1 MSDNVDAESH
11 EPSRQRPRKSSLGI
25 VSMILGIVAFMIC
38 WIPFVGFIGMPLS
51 VVGLLL
57 GIIGII
63 DCLANKKA
71 GAAFAFAGILIC
83 AIAIWVPIGLYRGI
97 NAVRENFRAAAELR
111 GTDSDD
117 GVGRYWLNDAGD
129 SSRSNDLVSLQRPDR
144 DPLRPMPNAASKP
157 SNSTDFS
164 SMSNDELFDILEAD
178 EPKVHSADK
187 PLVVGD
193 VEIRITSVTVGVVP
207 LTRIDGSLGE
217 SAKSHLSIK
226 IEVKNLSTNRKI
238 RYESFA
244 GPAFSPYADRASL
257 RDNFGNSYNAVGFK
271 SLAVPVGR
279 TERESIYP
287 GKSIADVLL
296 FEPPVDG
303 IKFLDL
309 ELPLSLVEASG
320 DARVRIPMSTLIH
333 RSHDSGTSTD

>member
-1 MSDNVDAESH
+1 MSDNVDTESH
-11 EPSRQRPRKSSLGI
+11 EPSRERPRKSSLGI

-57 GIIGII
+57 GIIGLI

-111 GTDSDD
+111 RTDTGDHA
-117 GVGRYWLNDAGD
+117 GRYWLSDTDD
-129 SSRSNDLVSLQRPDR
+129 SNNWNDLGASKHSDRNLLRSTPD
-144 DPLRPMPNAASKP
+144 AASKP
-157 SNSTDFS
+157 SDTTDVS
-164 SMSNDELFDILEAD
+164 SMSNDELFEILEAD
-178 EPKVHSADK
+178 EPKVHSADE
-187 PLVVGD
+187 PLVVGY
-193 VEIRITSVTVGVVP
+193 VEIRIASVTVGVVP

-238 RYESFA
+238 RYEGFA

-279 TERESIYP
+279 TESESVYP
-287 GKSIADVLL
+287 SKTIADVLL

-303 IKFLDL
+303 IEYL
-309 ELPLSLVEASG
+309 ELEMPLKSVEETG
-320 DARVRIPMSTLIH
+320 EGLIRIPRTMIQTM
-333 RSHDSGTSTD
+333 